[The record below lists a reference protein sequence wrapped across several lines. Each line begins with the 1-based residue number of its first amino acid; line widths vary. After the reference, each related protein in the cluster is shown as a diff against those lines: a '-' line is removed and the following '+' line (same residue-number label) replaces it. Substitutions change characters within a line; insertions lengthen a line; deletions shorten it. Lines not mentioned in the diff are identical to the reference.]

1 MVKAMLNSPTA
12 DANGY
17 CNLFGNADFK
27 SISAMGNNR
36 ARASEA
42 NAWMLDAEAFLK
54 AYGHRIEEATS
65 KKLLNSLQVRMVMV
79 VHSKSAPTRAN
90 FTKLVDVAREFHR
103 ECKNADLRI
112 PEWNK
117 LPAAAPSKT
126 QSTSLKVGLRETGST
141 ISDALLAEKGFVLGQ
156 VITNKDGDQ
165 YTIVSLDADQK
176 TITCKL
182 VEAGCAGK
190 RKKTAATITL
200 DRVDLLSGTSWKCA
214 GTVKSVIMKD
224 IHDPLDNFDLKAS
237 IIVGMVKHAM
247 AVEFQKST
255 EDACW
260 LQTEPD
266 VRVFAS
272 KKMKPGACKIV
283 ALTNSVLCVPEDKD
297 VGGSSKLLGHIPGL
311 CKLYYRSCNAYTVKH
326 ANDQI
331 FVSKFFAVRETFDQ
345 DVINCTNQTKG
356 VELTVMGQKMTI
368 DIPMIVN
375 TRPILEE
382 EEVIV
387 LKTSVTSEA
396 ARPPPSKKQK
406 RK

>member
-36 ARASEA
+36 AQASEA

-214 GTVKSVIMKD
+214 GTVKSVIMTD

-247 AVEFQKST
+247 AVEFKKST

-260 LQTEPD
+260 LQTVPD

-272 KKMKPGACKIV
+272 KKMKPGACKMV

-345 DVINCTNQTKG
+345 DVINCTHQTKG

>member
-1 MVKAMLNSPTA
+1 MLNSPTA

-17 CNLFGNADFK
+17 CNLFNGADFK

-126 QSTSLKVGLRETGST
+126 QSTSVKAGLRETGST

-190 RKKTAATITL
+190 RKQPAATLTL

-224 IHDPLDNFDLKAS
+224 IQDPLDNFDLKAS

-272 KKMKPGACKIV
+272 KKMKAGACKMV

-297 VGGSSKLLGHIPGL
+297 VDGSSKMLGHIPGL

-331 FVSKFFAVRETFDQ
+331 FVSKFFAVLETFDQ
-345 DVINCTNQTKG
+345 DDINCTNQTKG
-356 VELTVMGQKMTI
+356 VELTVMGQ
-368 DIPMIVN
+368 
-375 TRPILEE
+375 
-382 EEVIV
+382 
-387 LKTSVTSEA
+387 S
-396 ARPPPSKKQK
+396 
-406 RK
+406 

>member
-27 SISAMGNNR
+27 SICAMGNNR

-90 FTKLVDVAREFHR
+90 FTNLVDVAREFHR

-126 QSTSLKVGLRETGST
+126 QSTSVKAGLRETGST

-190 RKKTAATITL
+190 RKKPAATITL

-272 KKMKPGACKIV
+272 KKMKPGACKMV
-283 ALTNSVLCVPEDKD
+283 ALTNSVLCVPEDED
-297 VGGSSKLLGHIPGL
+297 VGASSKLIGHIPGL

-326 ANDQI
+326 ANDQV
-331 FVSKFFAVRETFDQ
+331 FVSKFFAVRESFDQ
-345 DVINCTNQTKG
+345 GVINCANQTKG
-356 VELTVMGQKMTI
+356 VELIVMGQKMTI

-387 LKTSVTSEA
+387 LKTSA
-396 ARPPPSKKQK
+396 PPSKKHK

>member
-126 QSTSLKVGLRETGST
+126 QSTSVKAGLRETGST

-190 RKKTAATITL
+190 RTKKTAATITL
-200 DRVDLLSGTSWKCA
+200 DRVDLL
-214 GTVKSVIMKD
+214 
-224 IHDPLDNFDLKAS
+224 
-237 IIVGMVKHAM
+237 
-247 AVEFQKST
+247 
-255 EDACW
+255 
-260 LQTEPD
+260 
-266 VRVFAS
+266 
-272 KKMKPGACKIV
+272 
-283 ALTNSVLCVPEDKD
+283 
-297 VGGSSKLLGHIPGL
+297 
-311 CKLYYRSCNAYTVKH
+311 
-326 ANDQI
+326 
-331 FVSKFFAVRETFDQ
+331 
-345 DVINCTNQTKG
+345 
-356 VELTVMGQKMTI
+356 
-368 DIPMIVN
+368 
-375 TRPILEE
+375 
-382 EEVIV
+382 
-387 LKTSVTSEA
+387 
-396 ARPPPSKKQK
+396 
-406 RK
+406 